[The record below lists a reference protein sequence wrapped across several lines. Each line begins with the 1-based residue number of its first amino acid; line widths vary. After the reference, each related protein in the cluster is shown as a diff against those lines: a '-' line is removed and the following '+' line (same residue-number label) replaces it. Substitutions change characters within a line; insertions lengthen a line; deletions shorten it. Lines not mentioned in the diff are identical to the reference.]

1 MDISVEV
8 QNVSFIID
16 AEDESEAIAKVEDFL
31 QEYAWDWTQPYAGW
45 FMKHTFIVEI
55 DAEDSYKA
63 NVVMS
68 ERLHY
73 NEDYGFPYSVD
84 WKWK

>member
-31 QEYAWDWTQPYAGW
+31 QEYAWDWTQPYAG
-45 FMKHTFIVEI
+45 
-55 DAEDSYKA
+55 
-63 NVVMS
+63 
-68 ERLHY
+68 
-73 NEDYGFPYSVD
+73 
-84 WKWK
+84 